1 VNMAQVSD
9 ERLEQ
14 LLNEATVLARQA
26 AVDVQR
32 CATVSA
38 RQVNQSRLDHHEC
51 VASIY
56 RELRERREAERWIPV
71 SEKMPD
77 CMYVLM
83 AGRSSSGTD
92 WRDVGVYRGD
102 GDFVDKYGSG
112 SHPTHWRPLPA
123 APEVK
128 P

>member
-1 VNMAQVSD
+1 VAKRVSD
-9 ERLEQ
+9 ERLAEMIGELEVSNAEESGWHD
-14 LLNEATVLARQA
+14 LLL
-26 AVDVQR
+26 
-32 CATVSA
+32 
-38 RQVNQSRLDHHEC
+38 
-51 VASIY
+51 VAL
-56 RELRERREAERWIPV
+56 ELRERREAERWVPV
-71 SEKMPD
+71 GEKMPD